1 MKGTYEHLAIV
12 ESPRYEMAVDPVFY
26 NAADPA
32 PLQSTPDSPT
42 IKEVI
47 SIGGIMLSKLFTR
60 KREEVKLND
69 AEDLVVE
76 HEGKEI
82 SVVGLIKQNASDEE
96 KYNALQAKCNEFE
109 EKYNALMKKNEEDEE
124 KKKKEDE
131 EKKNSE
137 DEEKKNSEDEEK
149 KKKEEDEKENSVH
162 FNSLEQANAKAQA
175 VPVPATHMSLAQ
187 MVEAGRA
194 AYGSK

>member
-1 MKGTYEHLAIV
+1 
-12 ESPRYEMAVDPVFY
+12 
-26 NAADPA
+26 
-32 PLQSTPDSPT
+32 
-42 IKEVI
+42 
-47 SIGGIMLSKLFTR
+47 
-60 KREEVKLND
+60 
-69 AEDLVVE
+69 
-76 HEGKEI
+76 
-82 SVVGLIKQNASDEE
+82 
-96 KYNALQAKCNEFE
+96 
-109 EKYNALMKKNEEDEE
+109 MKKNA
-124 KKKKEDE
+124 EDE